1 MVTPLYK
8 SLKENGTSFYAF
20 PGAAEDI
27 SAAYQNSN
35 YKMYFSKYTLL
46 DLPKQNLESLGG
58 TQASNIYWNFASFSS
73 LNVVQPESYGDKV
86 VESLR
91 NYVANHEVTIRE
103 SRLNN
108 TQYYYD
114 NTALETT
121 SEKIFFKWCKKLGLI
136 GLEQALPNDEYFD
149 NLIEFER
156 LSLTDDTY
164 FPECIWKEREVTDYT
179 ILTLDVTNTYLEL
192 TMNGITN
199 FRAGDVIKIDF
210 IEEQSLIDEVY
221 VIGGSWQG
229 PITVV
234 VRSVTINGSDNHVIT
249 VDLVS
254 SVNEKPAGSQA
265 TATLVYH
272 RLVQYLGE
280 INGISNVQEANKAY
294 TEVFA
299 HVPDHT
305 GRTPDILFRTLEDV
319 NYKSGLIFPI
329 IPNQYQPEIIG
340 AELFSSPIVSNPQNY
355 PGGYYGD
362 FDTEDFTYEVQNGDS
377 IRRSGDFYGFNGDVN
392 SPIVN
397 GSTIDGIVIDFDTDH
412 YVKMNIEF
420 NNISNFDQF
429 NALEV
434 NNQPP
439 MDFEFNAILWYYT
452 VEDSTGNRK
461 TNLYGISFLDNPEN
475 NPNTDEVGVRFP
487 PYKKL
492 VTNGSQDGT
501 AYQFGLNLNFNII
514 NDNPVEAYNPQA
526 VNSLFSMSLFNEAM
540 KRLSSINDSFLNII
554 SEHSSMKEQI
564 TNMKQLLYT
573 QTDFAVIK
581 ARIDNLDK
589 LLNLY
594 SSNQIVSSDSIEVSI
609 NDLNDFASISLK
621 NVEPNFFSISN
632 YSTSLMYFGNQVI
645 PISVNV
651 NSNKDFVL
659 NINNNDEVSVELM
672 NNDNLKLLFT
682 QDLIYRQSVEIIIS
696 GSDLSSENK
705 KLDILVNTVNPLG
718 LDSTGTNRI
727 ETLLISD
734 IDLPVFYN
742 KNLSIQNS
750 AKNWKEF
757 NFNIN
762 FDELIVV
769 NTNNLLQLSLKEN
782 SYIINNSIKPGDCIV
797 LNNLF
802 IGTSSVYD
810 FSGQY
815 FITSV
820 GATNS
825 QIVLDISKNLNFVD
839 YVSGSIPYTIHT
851 SSSTLL
857 SNNPY
862 LSINKGKTI
871 KITRISESDNVSI
884 SDKYMIDVRDTQY

>member
-1 MVTPLYK
+1 M
-8 SLKENGTSFYAF
+8 
-20 PGAAEDI
+20 
-27 SAAYQNSN
+27 
-35 YKMYFSKYTLL
+35 
-46 DLPKQNLESLGG
+46 
-58 TQASNIYWNFASFSS
+58 
-73 LNVVQPESYGDKV
+73 
-86 VESLR
+86 
-91 NYVANHEVTIRE
+91 
-103 SRLNN
+103 
-108 TQYYYD
+108 
-114 NTALETT
+114 
-121 SEKIFFKWCKKLGLI
+121 
-136 GLEQALPNDEYFD
+136 
-149 NLIEFER
+149 
-156 LSLTDDTY
+156 
-164 FPECIWKEREVTDYT
+164 
-179 ILTLDVTNTYLEL
+179 
-192 TMNGITN
+192 
-199 FRAGDVIKIDF
+199 
-210 IEEQSLIDEVY
+210 
-221 VIGGSWQG
+221 
-229 PITVV
+229 
-234 VRSVTINGSDNHVIT
+234 
-249 VDLVS
+249 
-254 SVNEKPAGSQA
+254 
-265 TATLVYH
+265 
-272 RLVQYLGE
+272 
-280 INGISNVQEANKAY
+280 
-294 TEVFA
+294 
-299 HVPDHT
+299 
-305 GRTPDILFRTLEDV
+305 
-319 NYKSGLIFPI
+319 
-329 IPNQYQPEIIG
+329 
-340 AELFSSPIVSNPQNY
+340 
-355 PGGYYGD
+355 
-362 FDTEDFTYEVQNGDS
+362 
-377 IRRSGDFYGFNGDVN
+377 
-392 SPIVN
+392 
-397 GSTIDGIVIDFDTDH
+397 
-412 YVKMNIEF
+412 
-420 NNISNFDQF
+420 
-429 NALEV
+429 
-434 NNQPP
+434 
-439 MDFEFNAILWYYT
+439 
-452 VEDSTGNRK
+452 
-461 TNLYGISFLDNPEN
+461 
-475 NPNTDEVGVRFP
+475 
-487 PYKKL
+487 
-492 VTNGSQDGT
+492 TNGSQDGT
-501 AYQFGLNLNFNII
+501 AYQFGLNLNFNIV

-581 ARIDNLDK
+581 ARIDNLDR

-594 SSNQIVSSDSIEVSI
+594 STNQIVSSDSIEVSI

-659 NINNNDEVSVELM
+659 NINNNDEVSVELL

-682 QDLIYRQSVEIIIS
+682 QDLIYRQSVEIRIS
-696 GSDLSSENK
+696 GSDMASENK

-718 LDSTGTNRI
+718 LASTGTNKI

-742 KNLSIQNS
+742 KSLSIQNS

-762 FDELIVV
+762 FDESIIV

-782 SYIINNSIKPGDCIV
+782 AYIIKNSIKSGDCIV

-825 QIVLDISKNLNFVD
+825 QIVLDVSTNLNFVD

-851 SSSTLL
+851 PSSSLL

>member
-1 MVTPLYK
+1 MVCPLYK

-46 DLPKQNLESLGG
+46 DFPKQNLESLGG

-73 LNVVQPESYGDKV
+73 LNVVQPETYGDKV

-136 GLEQALPNDEYFD
+136 SLEQALPNDEYFA
-149 NLIEFER
+149 NLLEFER

-164 FPECIWKEREVTDYT
+164 FPECIWKEREITNYT
-179 ILTLDVTNTYLEL
+179 IINLDSSGQYLNLE
-192 TMNGITN
+192 MNGITN

-210 IEEQSLIDEVY
+210 IEDQTFIDEVY
-221 VIGGSWQG
+221 GPGSTWQG
-229 PITVV
+229 PITVG
-234 VRSVTINGSDNHVIT
+234 VRSVTTNGNDNHVIT

-254 SVNEKPAGSQA
+254 TVNEKPAGAQA
-265 TATLVYH
+265 KATLVYH

-305 GRTPDILFRTLEDV
+305 GRTPDILFRTLEDI

-377 IRRSGDFYGFNGDVN
+377 IRRSGDFYGVNGDIN
-392 SPIVN
+392 TPIVN
-397 GSTIDGIVIDFDTDH
+397 GSTVDGIIIDFDTDH

-439 MDFEFNAILWYYT
+439 SDFEFNAILWYYT
-452 VEDSTGNRK
+452 VEDATGNRK
-461 TNLYGISFLDNPEN
+461 TNLYGVSFLDNPEN

-487 PYKKL
+487 PYKKF

-501 AYQFGLNLNFNII
+501 AYQFGLNLNFNIV

-581 ARIDNLDK
+581 ARIDNLDR

-594 SSNQIVSSDSIEVSI
+594 STNQIVSSDSIEVSI
-609 NDLNDFASISLK
+609 NDLTDFAGISLK
-621 NVEPNFFSISN
+621 NIEPNISSISN
-632 YSTSLMYFGNQVI
+632 YNTSLMYLGNQAI
-645 PISVNV
+645 IENVNI

-659 NINNNDEVSVELM
+659 NITNNDEVSVELL

-682 QDLIYRQSVEIIIS
+682 QDLNYRQSVEIIIS
-696 GSDLSSENK
+696 GSDFASENK
-705 KLDILVNTVNPLG
+705 KLDILINTVNPLG
-718 LDSTGTNRI
+718 LDSTGTNKI

-762 FDELIVV
+762 FDESIIV

-782 SYIINNSIKPGDCIV
+782 AYIIKNSIKSGDCIV

-825 QIVLDISKNLNFVD
+825 QIVLDVSTNLNFVD
-839 YVSGSIPYTIHT
+839 YVSGTIPYTIH
-851 SSSTLL
+851 SSSSSSL

-884 SDKYMIDVRDTQY
+884 LDKYMIDVRDTQY